1 MNQRAL
7 GRLLAPSVALAC
19 LSACASPPVRPSP
32 TTTGPQQP
40 SSSLSPSPSPSTP
53 NPTPTSPSHP
63 ASASAPPPTSVPV
76 VLVTDPAVLST
87 LEARGL
93 TLAHFLGTAD
103 GARDNAALAQTPAY
117 ASIADALS
125 REVADHAA
133 RDPKAGVGV
142 ARFSHR
148 LFDVRWL
155 RSDKTRYE
163 LVGVVNRFDR
173 QPFHA
178 GSCGETRLVYRLAYT
193 SQRGETTL
201 ASRLPMTIG
210 VELAVPRGADGC
222 TAVARRWAPPKS
234 LAGRALAEHLTGAAG
249 PLEASVLESSRRFS
263 HRIVV
268 NMQTV
273 RWPSA
278 VRPDLGGHAEYALV
292 AFRRD
297 AATERYTLAPLENT
311 PDVERAR
318 RSPAFRQQLL
328 EHLRSEETL
337 RALDAGTLVLPESLL
352 ARRAVSVT
360 PRGLS
365 RGQNRP
371 FSSLFTAADLGT
383 LDFAPHRRVRS
394 AEGALRRLD
403 SLSCQGCHEARS
415 IAGFHL
421 LGDDPASE
429 PLGNALDG
437 GSSPHVIAELT
448 RRARVVA
455 AALASAPVDFGV
467 GFPER
472 TGAGGYGDHC
482 GLGDEPSFRDW
493 DCAPGLACRPYDAPR
508 GEHVGQCLPAV
519 AASAGDPCEHG
530 PLKPAND
537 PTRDRVASVTRE
549 ECAANAVCNRNAVG
563 FPGGMCTEDCGA
575 LSKSARCGAIAV
587 LEPFNA
593 CVARGEPFFD
603 CLTSHARA
611 AGLRACS
618 AAEPCRDDYV
628 CARTATGGACIPPYF
643 LFQLRVDGHP

>member
-1 MNQRAL
+1 MTRAAR
-7 GRLLAPSVALAC
+7 GLLAPTVALAF
-19 LSACASPPVRPSP
+19 LWACASPPVRPSP

-40 SSSLSPSPSPSTP
+40 SSSLSSPSS
-53 NPTPTSPSHP
+53 PTSPSTSSP
-63 ASASAPPPTSVPV
+63 TPPFTSASAPPPLSPV
-76 VLVTDPAVLST
+76 LLLTDPAVLSA
-87 LEARGL
+87 LESRGL
-93 TLAHFLGTAD
+93 TLARFLGATD
-103 GARDNAALAQTPAY
+103 GTRDNAALAQTAAY

-193 SQRGETTL
+193 SERGETVVQ
-201 ASRLPMTIG
+201 SRLPMTIG
-210 VELAVPRGADGC
+210 VELTVPRGADGC
-222 TAVARRWAPPKS
+222 GAVARRWVPPKL
-234 LAGRALAEHLTGAAG
+234 LAGAALAEHLTGGAG
-249 PLEASVLESSRRFS
+249 PLHAAVVESSLRFS
-263 HRIVV
+263 HQFVV
-268 NMQTV
+268 NLQIV

-278 VRPDLGGHAEYALV
+278 VRPDLGGHAEYALL

-297 AATERYTLAPLENT
+297 AGTARYTLAPLENT
-311 PDVERAR
+311 PDVDRAR
-318 RSPAFRQQLL
+318 RSPAFKQQLL
-328 EHLRSEETL
+328 EHLRSAETL
-337 RALDAGTLVLPESLL
+337 RALDAGTLTLPASLL

-360 PRGLS
+360 PRGLA

-371 FSSLFTAADLGT
+371 FSSLFTAAELGALDL
-383 LDFAPHRRVRS
+383 ASKRRVRS
-394 AEGALRRLD
+394 AEGVLRRLD

-421 LGDDPASE
+421 LGDDPAST

-437 GSSPHVIAELT
+437 GNSPHVVAELA
-448 RRARVVA
+448 RRARVMD
-455 AALASAPVDFGV
+455 AALAAGPVDFDV

-472 TGAGGYGDHC
+472 TGSGGYGDHC
-482 GLGDEPSFRDW
+482 GLGDELSFRDW
-493 DCAPGLACRPYDAPR
+493 GCAPGLVCRPYDSPR
-508 GEHVGQCLPAV
+508 SEHVGQCLPAV

-549 ECAANAVCNRNAVG
+549 ECSANAVCNRNAVG
-563 FPGGMCTEDCGA
+563 FPGGMCTEDCA
-575 LSKSARCGAIAV
+575 SLSKSARCGAIAV

-603 CLTSHARA
+603 CLTSHARP